1 MTPPDQAEAAALAT
15 KGILAHRICTLTTA
29 TLTCYWLAMFTGTH
43 WPNFSLQRYPQN
55 TDKLLHFSAYA
66 GLSFLIALRLA
77 FKRASAAGEVLR
89 LPSLAIRDA
98 LWIMALIVG
107 YSVFDEVTQ
116 PYFGRTCDFFDA
128 LADWIGGSFGLGVFE
143 VIRRILRRLAVA

>member
-1 MTPPDQAEAAALAT
+1 MTPPDESELANASKRVIANRLYTLAT
-15 KGILAHRICTLTTA
+15 AVLA
-29 TLTCYWLAMFTGTH
+29 CYWLAMFTGTH
-43 WPNFSLQRYPQN
+43 WPNFSLERYPQN

-77 FKRASAAGEVLR
+77 CKRARAAGELLR
-89 LPSLAIRDA
+89 LPSLAARDA
-98 LWIMALIVG
+98 LWIMAVIVG

-128 LADWIGGSFGLGVFE
+128 LADWIGGSFGLGVFA
-143 VIRRILRRLAVA
+143 VIRRLLRRLAVA

>member
-1 MTPPDQAEAAALAT
+1 MTPLDQAEAAEPAANRILANRLCMLAT
-15 KGILAHRICTLTTA
+15 VV
-29 TLTCYWLAMFTGTH
+29 LTCYWLAMFTGTH
-43 WPNFSLQRYPQN
+43 WPNFNLERYPRN

-77 FKRASAAGEVLR
+77 LKRASAAGESLR
-89 LPSLAIRDA
+89 LPSLALRDV
-98 LWIMALIVG
+98 LWIIAVIVG
-107 YSVFDEVTQ
+107 YSIFDEVTQ

-128 LADWIGGSFGLGVFE
+128 LADWIGGSFGLGVFA